1 VSFGVIGENFAT
13 IYEPEQVERSWLE
26 TRRRSGRIAGKF
38 GETDK
43 TCVETAGT
51 GGIDGGAGR
60 NDANLFVV

>member
-13 IYEPEQVERSWLE
+13 IYEPEQVERSWPE
-26 TRRRSGRIAGKF
+26 TGRRSGRIAGKF

-51 GGIDGGAGR
+51 GAIDGGAG
-60 NDANLFVV
+60 DVNLFVS